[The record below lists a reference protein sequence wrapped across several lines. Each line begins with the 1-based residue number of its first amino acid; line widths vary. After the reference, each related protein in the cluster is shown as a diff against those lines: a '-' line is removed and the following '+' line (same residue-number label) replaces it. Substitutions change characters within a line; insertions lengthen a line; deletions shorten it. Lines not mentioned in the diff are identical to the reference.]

1 MANVLVNDTSLTAI
15 GNAIR
20 EKNGETTL
28 YKPAEMATAIQA
40 LATGGGGGEL
50 KVVSMNIKKDIRGS
64 RYVSSWTIDVSND
77 NFPANAKSISIQWWI
92 RTLNSGWQW
101 YIGVYDATNNTIT
114 TDKTYHD
121 YYDGRYERIP
131 GTTTYNKDTK
141 TFTIT
146 LTKDALPNNNENNS
160 RLYMRLV
167 WCE

>member
-40 LATGGGGGEL
+40 LATGGGGEL
-50 KVVSMNIKKDIRGS
+50 KVVSMNTKKDIRGS

-77 NFPANAKSISIQWWI
+77 NFPTNAEQISVQWWI
-92 RTLNSGWQW
+92 KNLNSEYQRF
-101 YIGVYDATNNTIT
+101 IGIYDATNNTIT
-114 TDKTYHD
+114 TDKTYYN
-121 YYDGRYERIP
+121 YYDGRYEREP

-146 LTKDALPNNNENNS
+146 LTQSALPYNNADNS
-160 RLYMRLV
+160 RLYMKLA